1 MDQSQSQ
8 PMILWTQTSCKH
20 MYDVVAFGMMTA
32 SGLHSI
38 QMNTRDPTYLLNAA
52 YLEKPWLDCVVQNLQ
67 SA

>member
-1 MDQSQSQ
+1 
-8 PMILWTQTSCKH
+8 

-38 QMNTRDPTYLLNAA
+38 QMNTRDSTYLLNAA
-52 YLEKPWLDCVVQNLQ
+52 YLEKPWLDRVVQNLQ